1 MTQKFRIQ
9 ELINKL
15 YNKFKNPQSGII
27 KEFEAL
33 SGLKESVLILL
44 IKLCLMGSLNSND
57 DCLRILFYLTNIFLK
72 DKKETLQNGESDEET
87 A

>member
-1 MTQKFRIQ
+1 LTQKFKIH
-9 ELINKL
+9 ELIHKL

-27 KEFEAL
+27 KEFESL
-33 SGLKESVLILL
+33 SGLKESILILL

-72 DKKETLQNGESDEET
+72 DKKETLQNGESDDET